1 MARVTALRAERGRVA
16 VQLDGRPWRTIPV
29 AAAAEAGLELG
40 LELDRARAR
49 TLGRILRRHRAQD
62 LALRAL
68 SRRDHSRSSLEARLE
83 RASVSVGDRREVLDR
98 AERAGLVD
106 DTRFAD
112 ARARLLAERGA
123 GDLLVLD
130 DLVRHGVDEAV
141 ARARLAGLE
150 PEPARAARIVAN
162 RGLSLRTVRYLASR
176 GFTED
181 TLEPLVADVES
192 RAVR

>member
-1 MARVTALRAERGRVA
+1 M
-16 VQLDGRPWRTIPV
+16 QLDGHPWRTIPV
-29 AAAAEAGLELG
+29 AAAVEAGLEVG

-49 TLGRILRRHRAQD
+49 TLGRVLRRHRAQD
-62 LALRAL
+62 IALRAL

-83 RASVSVGDRREVLDR
+83 RASVAGSDRREVLDR

-106 DTRFAD
+106 DTRFAE

-130 DLVRHGVDEAV
+130 DLVRHGVDDAI
-141 ARARLAGLE
+141 ARARLASLE
-150 PEPARAARIVAN
+150 PEWARASRIVAS

>member
-1 MARVTALRAERGRVA
+1 
-16 VQLDGRPWRTIPV
+16 
-29 AAAAEAGLELG
+29 
-40 LELDRARAR
+40 
-49 TLGRILRRHRAQD
+49 
-62 LALRAL
+62 
-68 SRRDHSRSSLEARLE
+68 
-83 RASVSVGDRREVLDR
+83 VLDR
-98 AERAGLVD
+98 AERVGLVD

-130 DLVRHGVDEAV
+130 DLVRHGVGEGV
-141 ARARLAGLE
+141 ARARLSELE
-150 PEPARAARIVAN
+150 PESARAARIVAS

-192 RAVR
+192 RGVG

>member
-1 MARVTALRAERGRVA
+1 M
-16 VQLDGRPWRTIPV
+16 QLDGRPWRTIPV
-29 AAAAEAGLELG
+29 AAAAEVGLVVG
-40 LELDRARAR
+40 LELDRALAR
-49 TLGRILRRHRAQD
+49 TLGRVLRRHRAQEI
-62 LALRAL
+62 ALRAL

-83 RASVSVGDRREVLDR
+83 RAGVAGSDRHEVLDR

-106 DTRFAD
+106 DARFAD

-130 DLVRHGVDEAV
+130 DLVRHGVDEVV
-141 ARARLAGLE
+141 ARERLAALE
-150 PEPARAARIVAN
+150 AEQARAARIVAS